1 VPTLKLGESLTFEAL
16 GPMIINTDG
25 TSRRISNWD
34 ELSDHEKEVSWRRI
48 NKRNKERMEIL
59 KEKGLKVEDL

>member
-1 VPTLKLGESLTFEAL
+1 MPTLKLGESLTFEAL

-48 NKRNKERMEIL
+48 KKRNKERMEIL